1 MQHTRYCST
10 PWTFPFQ
17 IKRNTRGQMWKNQEF
32 TRLTCSVI
40 DSDRVMSPHPLN
52 PHVKRPFLCFCQLS
66 WRLWTDLS
74 DKCRNPP
81 GWKRSQLP
89 LSLPRSCISC
99 NILGLTFQPVAGITA
114 QSSSVIR
121 REKHKGN
128 RYSSEFSWCP
138 DLHEETKSYIPKCW
152 IPIFWWKKK
161 KKKRW
166 SLSDVEE
173 TVC

>member
-17 IKRNTRGQMWKNQEF
+17 IKRNTQGQMWKNREF
-32 TRLTCSVI
+32 TRLTCTVI

-74 DKCRNPP
+74 DKCQNPP

-89 LSLPRSCISC
+89 LSSPRSCISR
-99 NILGLTFQPVAGITA
+99 NILGFTFQPVAGITA

-121 REKHKGN
+121 REKYKGN

-138 DLHEETKSYIPKCW
+138 DLHEEMKSCIPKCW
-152 IPIFWWKKK
+152 IPIFLGK